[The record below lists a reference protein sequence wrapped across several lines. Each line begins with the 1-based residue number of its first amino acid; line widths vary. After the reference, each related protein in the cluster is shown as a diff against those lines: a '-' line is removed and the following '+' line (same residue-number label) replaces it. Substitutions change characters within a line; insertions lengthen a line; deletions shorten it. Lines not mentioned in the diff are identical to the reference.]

1 MNLNIEKTQ
10 VIENARVLQGL
21 LERAHE
27 AGFGRWVS
35 HAENQVF
42 QDETEWIPDILSFTY
57 RGTQFFARVEETE
70 VVVEHADENRQH
82 PEVGRVVFSS
92 QEPLDIVNVVLRI
105 QALLNPLIPLDI
117 CLTKEGDTLGFRY
130 DKGADTEPIRTEY
143 PYIHHVFAFH
153 RVCGGEVFACRT
165 SPTHIA
171 MCCKAC
177 YLRVV
182 LPDTV
187 LTLGDLRAWAV
198 RNSS

>member
-105 QALLNPLIPLDI
+105 QALLNPLSPWTSVSQKRGIPSGSGT
-117 CLTKEGDTLGFRY
+117 TKGRIRSRSAPSIPIHSTFLHS
-130 DKGADTEPIRTEY
+130 TES
-143 PYIHHVFAFH
+143 A
-153 RVCGGEVFACRT
+153 
-165 SPTHIA
+165 
-171 MCCKAC
+171 
-177 YLRVV
+177 
-182 LPDTV
+182 
-187 LTLGDLRAWAV
+187 AV
-198 RNSS
+198 RFSRAVRLRPTSRCAARPATCVSSFRTQS